1 MKALIIAAGNG
12 TRLKPKTD
20 NLPKPLVSISGRP
33 LIERVIL
40 EANKAGINEFVIVKG
55 YLGDKLSGSLSH
67 LEDQGIKINWV
78 KNDELEKP
86 NGLSVF
92 KAKDLLNEEFIL
104 LMSDHLFES
113 DIVKDIMDF
122 KLNENECVLCTDK
135 RLNEVNDINDATK
148 VYIKDGKIVEI
159 NKNLTSFNAIDCGIF
174 KCSPIIFKALEKS
187 ISNKKYA
194 LSDGIRLLAKENKV
208 HSMDVKGRFWQ
219 DIDTLEDLNL
229 IEQNL
234 PEFLREQLYAPIINH
249 AHS

>member
-20 NLPKPLVSISGRP
+20 DLPKPLVSVSGRP

-55 YLGDKLSGSLSH
+55 YLGDKLEGSLSH
-67 LEDQGIKINWV
+67 LEDQGIKISWV
-78 KNDELEKP
+78 ENDEWEKP

-92 KAKDLLNEEFIL
+92 KAKDLLNGDFIL
-104 LMSDHLFES
+104 LMSDHLFEGS
-113 DIVKDIMDF
+113 IVKDIMDF

-135 RLNEVNDINDATK
+135 GLNRVNDIDDATK

-159 NKNLTSFNAIDCGIF
+159 NKNLKSFNAIDCGIF
-174 KCSPIIFKALEKS
+174 KCSPIIFKTLEKS

-194 LSDGIRLLAKENKV
+194 LSDSVRLLAKENKV

-229 IEQNL
+229 I
-234 PEFLREQLYAPIINH
+234 
-249 AHS
+249 